1 MARFI
6 ASAANPLWPAHEHE
20 LRALFGVKGGKWP
33 KAGCP
38 VRFIQG
44 IAVHVLPSDHVSLR
58 RADGKR
64 NSSHRVI
71 AACPDCGKAVSAG
84 RLRQHKCD
92 AQVRRGRR
100 FVDRTFQTAEL
111 KNLQA
116 TQTPDLRELAQ
127 EALAQEYG
135 TQEHEDAHNRFT
147 QAAGD
152 RMNRKQRLEWDRW
165 CLKATDVE
173 IVEEALRILGLQ
185 PVAPAPN
192 AGETL
197 VREVLRLSR

>member
-6 ASAANPLWPAHEHE
+6 ASASNPLWPAQEAE

-58 RADGKR
+58 RGPGVASKR
-64 NSSHRVI
+64 QVAHRCI

-92 AQVRRGRR
+92 ARPRRGRR

-116 TQTPDLRELAQ
+116 TQTPDLLELAAAVRA
-127 EALAQEYG
+127 ETYDTQEY
-135 TQEHEDAHNRFT
+135 EDAHNRFCE
-147 QAAGD
+147 AAGN
-152 RMNRKQRLEWDRW
+152 RMSRKQRLEWDRW
-165 CLKATDVE
+165 CLKATSDE
-173 IVEEALRILGLQ
+173 IIDEALRILGL
-185 PVAPAPN
+185 PVPPCPHD
-192 AGETL
+192 
-197 VREVLRLSR
+197 VREGEASPA